1 METRMMNA
9 LRTIVLGLVFA
20 LPVSAEEL
28 VATVDL
34 TQAAGSE
41 SLHVADAVLRVDAAP
56 GQPQQIL
63 IHLPEPG
70 ITMPVYALKGMV
82 RYDVEG
88 EGYLQLDNHFG
99 ELGTYFTKSLAPQG
113 PLAALSGRSDWRPFV
128 LPFYADSGDQSEG
141 GVMTPEAITLS
152 VYLPGSGYAEL
163 KDVSLY
169 QYAAGEDPLGG
180 ASWVG
185 TRMTIWVGAIG
196 GCLVGLWGGFV
207 GYLVPR
213 GKARGF
219 VIGSANLLVVAG
231 IVVFFAGLYA
241 IGTGQP
247 YGIYYPLLM
256 LGAILVFVVGW
267 LRLGLPGR
275 YEAVELEKMQAMD
288 A

>member
-1 METRMMNA
+1 MKNV
-9 LRTIVLGLVFA
+9 LRTMILGLVFTV
-20 LPVSAEEL
+20 PVSAEEL
-28 VATVDL
+28 VATIDL
-34 TQAAGSE
+34 THAADSVSVRVADGV
-41 SLHVADAVLRVDAAP
+41 LHVEAVS

-63 IHLPEPG
+63 IQLPEPG
-70 ITMPVYALKGMV
+70 INLPVYALTGMV
-82 RYDVEG
+82 RYDIEG

-99 ELGTYFTKSLAPQG
+99 ESGTFFTKSLAPQG
-113 PLAALSGRSDWRPFV
+113 PLAALSGRSGWRPFV
-128 LPFYADSGDQSEG
+128 LPFYANSGDQSES
-141 GVMTPEAITLS
+141 GVMTPEALTLS
-152 VYLPGSGYAEL
+152 VYLPGSGHAEL
-163 KDVSLY
+163 RDVGLY

-180 ASWVG
+180 GASWVG
-185 TRMTIWVGAIG
+185 GFTTTWIGVIG
-196 GCLVGLWGGFV
+196 GCLIGLWGGFV

-267 LRLGLPGR
+267 LRLGLPRR
-275 YEAVELEKMQAMD
+275 YEAVELKKMQAMD